1 MGHDATNFLP
11 SSTSKKKLIE
21 FIKILG
27 FEGRGDVYRFYKD
40 EDYKYLYGV
49 LLNISENEDEL
60 FIHTRT
66 PAYCSNYDL
75 QYQNNVIKQIRD
87 YFGGYFITDFGKN
100 RYFSIDTE
108 STTPAERGCYAAYF
122 RLSNLFAEIR
132 LLLKNYKEDE
142 NIAQVI
148 TMYGLPSSAS
158 LLSNISTTYISSIIE
173 NYFRQLYVAL
183 IRYSDKKE
191 SIIASVKMN
200 NYDLFEVAEGKIT
213 VEEAVALSKSFQNI
227 HKIDKYFKD
236 VNSKI
241 DIKGCL
247 SKPYRNRK
255 ETLYDTLNRVLEHRH
270 SLVHRL
276 NVDIEYTK
284 EDVMKD
290 ISSVSVALTRVY
302 KHICEK
308 YGWTSEE

>member
-27 FEGRGDVYRFYKD
+27 FEGRGDIYRFYKD

-49 LLNISENEDEL
+49 LLNIAENEDKL
-60 FIHTRT
+60 LIHTRT

-100 RYFSIDTE
+100 RYFPIDTA

-132 LLLKNYKEDE
+132 LLLENYKEDE
-142 NIAQVI
+142 NIARVV

-183 IRYSDKKE
+183 IKYSDKKE

-200 NYDLFEVAEGKIT
+200 NYDLFEVANGKIT
-213 VEEAVALSKSFQNI
+213 MEEAVALSKSFQNI
-227 HKIDKYFKD
+227 HKIDKYFRD

-247 SKPYRNRK
+247 SKPYRKRK
-255 ETLYDTLNRVLEHRH
+255 ETLYDTLDRVLEHRH

-276 NVDIEYTK
+276 DVDLEYTK

-308 YGWTSEE
+308 YGWAIEE